1 MSRRTREVPS
11 IVRPGC
17 ADEPA
22 RCLLAR
28 HAGAAEDAFALLA
41 GFVEVGEGLEDAVR
55 REAAEEAGLVV
66 DEVRYYASQPW
77 PFPAGLMVGFLARA
91 TSELTVVKG
100 DELLETRWFTRA
112 DLRARREA
120 RGRLGNPDSIDRM
133 LLELARCG

>member
-1 MSRRTREVPS
+1 VRRLSRRTREVPS

-66 DEVRYYASQPW
+66 DEVR
-77 PFPAGLMVGFLARA
+77 
-91 TSELTVVKG
+91 
-100 DELLETRWFTRA
+100 
-112 DLRARREA
+112 
-120 RGRLGNPDSIDRM
+120 
-133 LLELARCG
+133 